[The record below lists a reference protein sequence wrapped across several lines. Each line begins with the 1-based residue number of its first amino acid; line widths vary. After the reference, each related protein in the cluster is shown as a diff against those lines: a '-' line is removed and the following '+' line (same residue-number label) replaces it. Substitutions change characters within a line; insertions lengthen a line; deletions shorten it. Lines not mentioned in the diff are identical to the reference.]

1 VFFQLIFSFIQYD
14 SFWEKSNNLNYDS
27 LQEEIFSHSMAGG
40 NMKITGIKKALLAV
54 TVLFVMTGCGFIPN
68 FTERIERFTENPN
81 LPEMPDLPDMPDL
94 PEMPRLP
101 EIEIVPPRES
111 TNEINPSNPFALE
124 QAYIDVYDRVSP
136 SVVHIRVVLGSQ
148 ADQMP
153 EVPELPGF
161 PPFDGEIIPN
171 QSQGSGFVYD
181 RQGHIITNNHV
192 VAGANRIIVTYS
204 DGTEAAAELVGTDP
218 DSDLAVIKVDT
229 DSALLVPVPLG
240 DSSTARVG
248 QIVVAIGNP
257 FGLQNSLTT
266 GVISGLGRL
275 LPTGIISTGG
285 RYSIPNI
292 IQTDTA
298 INPGNSGGPLLT
310 LQGEV
315 VGVNTAI
322 TSATGSSS
330 GVGYAVPSN
339 IVARVVPELIENGSV
354 QHPWLGI
361 SGQSLNT
368 DLAIAMNLD
377 PQQRGVLVST
387 VVAGSPADNAGLLP
401 SNNTAIIDGLEVQIG
416 GDIITGINDRNV
428 RVFDDLLGFIFSSSV
443 GDRVTLTIL
452 RDGEQQTIELALDA
466 RPKE

>member
-1 VFFQLIFSFIQYD
+1 
-14 SFWEKSNNLNYDS
+14 
-27 LQEEIFSHSMAGG
+27 
-40 NMKITGIKKALLAV
+40 
-54 TVLFVMTGCGFIPN
+54 
-68 FTERIERFTENPN
+68 
-81 LPEMPDLPDMPDL
+81 
-94 PEMPRLP
+94 
-101 EIEIVPPRES
+101 
-111 TNEINPSNPFALE
+111 
-124 QAYIDVYDRVSP
+124 
-136 SVVHIRVVLGSQ
+136 
-148 ADQMP
+148 
-153 EVPELPGF
+153 
-161 PPFDGEIIPN
+161 
-171 QSQGSGFVYD
+171 
-181 RQGHIITNNHV
+181 V

-229 DSALLVPVPLG
+229 DPALLTPVPLG

-339 IVARVVPELIENGSV
+339 IVARVVPELIETGSV

-361 SGQSLNT
+361 SGQSLNS
-368 DLAIAMNLD
+368 DLATAMNLD

-387 VVAGSPADNAGLLP
+387 VVPGSPADNAGLVP
-401 SNNTAIIDGLEVQIG
+401 SNNTVMIDGLEAQIG
-416 GDIITGINDRNV
+416 GDVITGINDRTV
-428 RVFDDLLGFIFSSSV
+428 RVFDDLLGYIFSSSV
-443 GDRVTLTIL
+443 GDRVTITIL

-466 RPKE
+466 RPKN